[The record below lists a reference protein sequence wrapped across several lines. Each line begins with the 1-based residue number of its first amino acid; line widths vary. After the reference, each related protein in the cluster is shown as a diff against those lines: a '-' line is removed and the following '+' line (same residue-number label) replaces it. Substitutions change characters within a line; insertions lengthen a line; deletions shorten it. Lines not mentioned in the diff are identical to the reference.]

1 MNLIKTVTIRNP
13 DQSFTFEQVE
23 SVSVVTSKGPLII
36 YSKHASLTGT
46 IAFSILRVKHGSTIE
61 SLMVRNGLLFI
72 NNDQNSVVIL
82 ASTIELLAEVSME
95 TIESYLAKVKEQ
107 LENGQDLLPIQF
119 KYLENER
126 LTLIEQ
132 LTVLRKK

>member
-23 SVSVVTSKGPLII
+23 SVSVVTSTGPMII
-36 YSKHASLTGT
+36 YSKHASLTGN
-46 IAFSILRVKHGSTIE
+46 IAFSVLRIKHGSTID
-61 SLMVRNGLLFI
+61 SFMVRNGLLFI
-72 NNDQNSVVIL
+72 NNNEDSIVIL
-82 ASTIELLAEVSME
+82 ASTIELLSEVSLE
-95 TIESYLAKVKEQ
+95 TIESYLLKVKEQ

-132 LTVLRKK
+132 LSVLRRK